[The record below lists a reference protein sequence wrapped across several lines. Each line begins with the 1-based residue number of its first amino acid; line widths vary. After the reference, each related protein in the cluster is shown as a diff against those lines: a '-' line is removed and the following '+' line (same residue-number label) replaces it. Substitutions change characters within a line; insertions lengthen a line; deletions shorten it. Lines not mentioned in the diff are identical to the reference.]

1 MKKILLSLTTLLF
14 LFTTSVYSIEISVPS
29 TTALAI
35 KDLMGNPTKDKIEI
49 KETDSIRVEQIVVPE
64 NERWMVDRV
73 LEQNPELKEGDIS
86 RVEYSFGVY
95 YGQISRKTR
104 VADGIGILGVR
115 VDDTIN
121 VVPVDNEVS
130 TYYGIETTFEDG
142 KLGKKSEQTILTV
155 SDGKALE
162 AKKNIADQI
171 KFQNQAFN
179 NGFKLKADLE
189 QLLSNDLQNT
199 MASMEDDMRA
209 IYPTLKD
216 PGNFIDERTKELFLF
231 DDIDYNLYKVQ
242 STVDAILE
250 GKNNNF
256 EEIEYYIR
264 NANYLLGIQI
274 SNLTKLKE
282 LLPTETEKDNPGSKK
297 INLGDIIRDA
307 ALSSHIGRLVDL
319 KSKTNKAYELL
330 NQPEIKALLTV
341 RQFNFDL
348 MENLNTLG
356 STKNFLD
363 KEKDFKEV
371 RIVDGFNMR
380 KNTIGT
386 SIEAKS
392 NNGKWYL
399 VEYVL
404 NDDNTFTLQ
413 LTDEGKKNY
422 EKDKKD
428 SSGSGEEMGGS

>member
-1 MKKILLSLTTLLF
+1 
-14 LFTTSVYSIEISVPS
+14 
-29 TTALAI
+29 
-35 KDLMGNPTKDKIEI
+35 
-49 KETDSIRVEQIVVPE
+49 
-64 NERWMVDRV
+64 
-73 LEQNPELKEGDIS
+73 
-86 RVEYSFGVY
+86 
-95 YGQISRKTR
+95 
-104 VADGIGILGVR
+104 
-115 VDDTIN
+115 
-121 VVPVDNEVS
+121 
-130 TYYGIETTFEDG
+130 
-142 KLGKKSEQTILTV
+142 
-155 SDGKALE
+155 
-162 AKKNIADQI
+162 
-171 KFQNQAFN
+171 
-179 NGFKLKADLE
+179 
-189 QLLSNDLQNT
+189 

-356 STKNFLD
+356 ATKNFLD

-380 KNTIGT
+380 KNTRGT

-428 SSGSGEEMGGS
+428 SSGSGGSEGSGEEMGGS